1 MADRAAFWQKLV
13 ARRRRERL
21 SVAQLCH
28 EAGVSPASF
37 YAWQRRLRSVEQP
50 ELVPVHIV
58 PVQGT
63 SGSSDAA
70 IEIEL
75 PEAIR
80 LRIAP
85 GCDRQT
91 LAMVLSVVRGEA
103 R

>member
-1 MADRAAFWQKLV
+1 MSDRAAFWRKLI
-13 ARRRRERL
+13 ARRRREEL
-21 SVAQLCH
+21 SVEQVCQ

-37 YAWQRRLRSVEQP
+37 YAWQRRLRSAEQP

-58 PVQGT
+58 PEHDA
-63 SGSSDAA
+63 SDAA

-91 LAMVLSVVRGEA
+91 LPMVLSTLRGEA

>member
-1 MADRAAFWQKLV
+1 MSDRAAFWRKLI
-13 ARRRRERL
+13 ARRRREEL
-21 SVAQLCH
+21 SVEQVCQ

-37 YAWQRRLRSVEQP
+37 YAWQRRLRSAEQP

-58 PVQGT
+58 PEH
-63 SGSSDAA
+63 SASSAADAA

-91 LAMVLSVVRGEA
+91 LSMVLSVLRGEA